1 MSLDKFVHDNNEVFT
16 FIDEKKYEIKLQ
28 RTKDTCLALE
38 IFKIELLDSVIN
50 NINYEFPELKK
61 AIENNQY
68 FNIKKSIET
77 LSFFYKLLIESFNN
91 KIEYF
96 INDKIFYNTLC
107 IIIDKLN
114 SLYLYSLSYK

>member
-16 FIDEKKYEIKLQ
+16 IIDEKKYEIKLQ
-28 RTKDTCLALE
+28 RTKDTCLAVE

-50 NINYEFPELKK
+50 NINYELPELKK

>member
-16 FIDEKKYEIKLQ
+16 IIDEKKYEIKLQ
-28 RTKDTCLALE
+28 RTKDTCLAVE